1 MIKLKLV
8 DKKNHN
14 KSLSVDIL
22 IGSYYIWNIFENK
35 INRVESWTPITME
48 TVAVCYIMVSCQTS
62 EFSKFQPN
70 LSVIKIYESNI
81 KKILKIVGNRK
92 F

>member
-1 MIKLKLV
+1 MLEKYIYQPLTGRDISFAKWKSVHLIKLKLV

-35 INRVESWTPITME
+35 INRVESWTPIAME
-48 TVAVCYIMVSCQTS
+48 TVGVCYIMVSCQTS
-62 EFSKFQPN
+62 EFSK
-70 LSVIKIYESNI
+70 L
-81 KKILKIVGNRK
+81 
-92 F
+92 